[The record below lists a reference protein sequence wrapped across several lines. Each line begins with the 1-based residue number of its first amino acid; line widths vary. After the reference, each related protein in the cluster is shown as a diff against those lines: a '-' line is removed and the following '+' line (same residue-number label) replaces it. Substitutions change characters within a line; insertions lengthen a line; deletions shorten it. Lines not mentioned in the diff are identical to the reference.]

1 MSRGREGEGVLGINR
16 DKSRSGGKVGP
27 ERKMSKVKLQAG
39 PSSCSQGREGVGGL
53 ECRSRG
59 HLWCWWYGVR

>member
-1 MSRGREGEGVLGINR
+1 MSKGREGEGVLGINR

-39 PSSCSQGREGVGGL
+39 PSSCSQL
-53 ECRSRG
+53 
-59 HLWCWWYGVR
+59 